1 MESDI
6 FAKISQN
13 LAHESTLIPRV
24 ERFVANGAIVT
35 SGFQSYIGKR
45 ILKDL
50 SKSTPGKSLN
60 LMLYGHPSLGKTTEL
75 RNIIRLLCGKKIFKS
90 NFSLMFSEFQ
100 RAESS
105 VEQTIWENIR
115 TGSLLFDEALE
126 HETSLQQFA
135 RAAHEAN
142 KTPLIVLD
150 TLDILLLDEAAGT
163 ANTMQKW
170 NEFLLE
176 SSKCG
181 VSIFW
186 TCRPYEWNYF
196 KEKLNPKI
204 LKRTMDIEL
213 PPLESN
219 HCIPF
224 PKTLEADDPRWSNW
238 STQLQSY
245 MPLFASRWTMQCAD
259 DMKLSSDFFQ
269 QLGEHIEMVW
279 NNPLGTQSL
288 ELPSTLYY
296 HSLWSKIRTNL
307 SDESSMSLQEA
318 TQLQTQFEKHIMS
331 LTRRSRSHR
340 LRFSATDFSTFYSGN
355 SNDSIDA
362 IRAKFVMDRS
372 TQIKKSPVQLTKYR
386 NELAEEIAKLDDSSD
401 VDSSNTYAKEL
412 KSFIPLRDEYFA
424 SQSEKNREIGA
435 FFDACIQFGLL
446 KSIDDWFEFSH
457 QLLFEET
464 LFTQTFNEISTYQF
478 PSVALRKLPPGSGKD
493 LLRRE
498 AEKARVHWTGAVLS
512 FHPDIGGAENADWNL
527 WIEEAYKLGLL
538 SDSEENE
545 MNEKNIILREYMDS
559 NNDSALFLRGAPGTG
574 KTYFCL
580 NFIVEHLKTTSKR
593 MLWRYVTLNKPL
605 VDSVVTQWDER
616 ARRPQNSGII
626 GMQDAGSGAR
636 SVGDIILAV
645 LRESNDSTLHS
656 IKLLDYSR
664 FKQALDNWFEK
675 KGQGTTSPPSYTD
688 AWSDFTTLFHHSSGA
703 VNNTISDESEY
714 EDHEL
719 RTVAGTRNQRELFA
733 KFCFYI
739 LSSKWKIYAHA
750 SYLARKQLTL
760 SRGKSKQKYDM
771 LMIDE
776 VQDITPSTMSLLL
789 LLLKPGFS
797 SKSILVAGD
806 DLQTVNRSGFAWFD
820 FCQKTIEIL
829 TWTEERAHSELD
841 RLLSFGIS
849 QNIDS
854 DLQTLK
860 QVYRNAPNIAILNDT
875 FRSTFADQYPT
886 ETMPNYPRDFLKISD
901 MAQEKNADCK
911 ISIISAPTDK
921 HLRDVIS
928 SLSRN
933 AREISITSKT
943 SIITPY
949 ESTLED
955 DLESVGNFT
964 TYNGE
969 TVKGLEFSGVVIF
982 NPYEMFYSDAEGN
995 LNKGL
1000 NKSGI
1005 EERIRTWMK
1014 RDSEPSK
1021 QSVNNFLKLYQNIM
1035 TRMNVLLSRPEF
1047 RLLIVTREPFPQTA
1061 QANDALRINSYFEAP
1076 ESIVFSLPT
1085 LPANT
1090 IAELDISML
1099 DMNQPKPALDQFIS
1113 NALLRASNV
1122 EGYSINNY
1130 LRWALDESQIG
1141 NFANERQSWKNFLEV
1156 KPAELIKSQ
1165 SAPIPVFS
1173 TLLLAGTNAAEPGT
1187 FIGNQTRLP
1196 TALTAFRKQYSTISG
1211 WGELADQS
1219 PSGTVEIF
1227 LTSLSKGIFDGA
1239 LPIEIYYSLG
1249 ELLEPFLEYVLQ
1261 DAPMCVEHHPYIL
1274 HLIGKEILGIHFDE
1288 YALKVGEG
1296 FTVDENLSF
1305 NGQFKPHFTKPSLES
1320 TIERMKG
1327 NNVVLDENTHI
1338 LDRILL
1344 HICNHIDHSVFE
1356 HILSPDSFALAPS
1369 SRNQIETILNAP
1381 NQSPFWVE
1389 MAHTYPDWNSI
1400 VGASSSISNLLSASL
1415 QRQELRHTIQ
1425 MLWALNTENIPVKR
1439 WPEETSLEV
1448 VKDFFFHTNMPH
1460 ILNHFLAKNHSTLE
1474 DFFGDILNVQFVE
1487 FGGEDPEQPMHRL
1500 FNNGKFWSAVVSY
1513 TFEQLASSPPKSLTN
1528 DGKSLWSTWYFNIQG
1543 NRPPSSSSAF
1553 YDYLSLIGKSLS
1565 KVQNWNRTKHLA
1577 IDLMLFMNFPSQSL
1591 VQNYDLM
1598 KDLLDEFEQGEILRR
1613 SKRASQMFSV
1623 LMGDLI
1629 AGPRLTLKAE
1639 QRHVDSGQAS
1649 KIGEIFTTNARDVS
1663 YRLDSRFIESRLH
1676 FLFQIVLQYTK
1687 KNTDGEQ
1694 ILTSDRGFYNRIY
1707 QSTNDVAPQIFTEL
1721 SGRTDEER
1729 KRKRDFSHHFNR
1741 LVEGL
1746 ANGDNVLMTRI
1757 PFTNQERMDEAWSA
1771 WLANLLYGALEYQ
1784 FALGG
1789 DASSVEVEHKMFISP
1804 QGGRKV
1810 ANALKDYFGQHFK
1823 KCSPLRFFQIYY
1835 SMVNC
1840 GDYTPPNDWVP
1851 GKGEEL
1857 QKIGILTRIESH
1869 FNINTRT
1876 AFFIGALT
1884 ELVDGIESLPEG
1896 FIDSRNTNPMRY
1908 HPAYRFQKHSGISSQ
1923 DAESISSS
1931 SRSTKELA
1939 DDYGLQ
1945 QNTIQRIR
1953 NSINFVP
1960 FYYRS
1965 SIEITNEDGTRTVR
1979 QLPNQNSGIHQ
1990 PRMSAFDIA
1999 CPPYPSND
2007 SEESEDPRKKWIID
2021 NLNGLSK
2028 AFGGTNSR
2036 NRKRILHHIC
2046 YAMANRYGDKSSP
2059 IPHSSMKTSPGRVL
2073 AISILRTPAITKEN
2087 RIEDH
2092 QLDWRILFE
2101 MMKIGSGDTNSFDEF
2116 IDALVEE
2123 IQHTSEISLDFTTLL
2138 SNNEQLDEFFRL
2150 LTGPVNYLFKEK
2162 EIFTPSDF
2170 ANLPNNFSKDHF
2182 FFLERRQIGGGL
2194 TPEQKR
2200 YTLQIAWGFIRY
2212 TMYRAG
2218 FDCAEDIDESVPI
2231 DLRIFNRRD

>member
-6 FAKISQN
+6 FAKISQS
-13 LAHESTLIPRV
+13 LTQESTLIPRV
-24 ERFVANGAIVT
+24 ERFVANNKIVT

-45 ILKDL
+45 ILRDL
-50 SKSTPGKSLN
+50 SKSVSGKSLN

-75 RNIIRLLCGKKIFKS
+75 RNIVHLLCGLKEFRN

-105 VEQTIWENIR
+105 AKQTVWENIR
-115 TGSLLFDEALE
+115 TGSLLFDEAPE
-126 HETSLQQFA
+126 HETSLENFA
-135 RAAHEAN
+135 HTAHEAG

-170 NEFLLE
+170 NDFLIE
-176 SSKCG
+176 SSKHG

-204 LKRTMDIEL
+204 LKRTMSVEL
-213 PPLESN
+213 PPLESS
-219 HCIPF
+219 HCTPF
-224 PKTLEADDPRWSNW
+224 PKIFESDESHWSNW

-245 MPLFASRWTMQCAD
+245 MPLFASRWTTQCEED
-259 DMKLSSDFFQ
+259 KKLSSDFFQ
-269 QLGEHIEMVW
+269 QLGEHVETVW
-279 NNPLGTQSL
+279 NNPLGTQTL

-296 HSLWSKIRTNL
+296 HSLWSKIRSNL
-307 SDESSMSLQEA
+307 SNESSMDSQETNRLQM
-318 TQLQTQFEKHIMS
+318 QFEKHIMS

-340 LRFSATDFSTFYSGN
+340 LRFSATDFSIFYTGDSK
-355 SNDSIDA
+355 DSIDA
-362 IRAKFVMDRS
+362 IKAKFVMDRS
-372 TQIKKSPVQLTKYR
+372 TEIKKSPALLTKYR
-386 NELAEEIAKLDDSSD
+386 NELTEEINKLGESSD
-401 VDSSNTYAKEL
+401 VDSGNTYAEEL
-412 KSFIPLRDEYFA
+412 KSFIPLRDEHLA
-424 SQSEKNREIGA
+424 NRSNKSSDIVA
-435 FFDACIQFGLL
+435 FFDACIRFGLL
-446 KSIDDWFEFSH
+446 KRVEDWFEFSH

-464 LFTQTFNEISTYQF
+464 LFTQTSNEISTYQF

-498 AEKARVHWTGAVLS
+498 AEKARVHWTGAILS
-512 FHPDIGGAENADWNL
+512 FHPNIGSAENADWNL
-527 WIEEAYKLGLL
+527 WIEEAYKLNLL

-545 MNEKNIILREYMDS
+545 MNEKNIILRDYMDS
-559 NNDSALFLRGAPGTG
+559 ESDAALFLRGAPGTG

-593 MLWRYVTLNKPL
+593 IRWRYVTLNKPL

-626 GMQDAGSGAR
+626 GMQDTDSGAR

-645 LRESNDSTLHS
+645 LRESDDSTLHS

-675 KGQGTTSPPSYTD
+675 KGQGTTPPPSYTD
-688 AWSDFTTLFHHSSGA
+688 AWADFTTLFHHSSGA
-703 VNNTISDESEY
+703 VNNTIGDESEY
-714 EDHEL
+714 ENHEL
-719 RTVAGTRNQRELFA
+719 RSVTGTRNQRELFA

-739 LSSKWKIYAHA
+739 LGSKWKIYPHA

-760 SRGKSKQKYDM
+760 RRGKSRQQFDM

-789 LLLKPGFS
+789 LLLRPGFS

-860 QVYRNAPNIAILNDT
+860 QVYRNAPKIAILNDT

-886 ETMPNYPRDFLKISD
+886 EKMPNYPRDFLKISD

-1000 NKSGI
+1000 NKSSI

-1021 QSVNNFLKLYQNIM
+1021 QSMKNFLKLYQNIM

-1061 QANDALRINSYFEAP
+1061 QPKDALRINTYFDAP

-1090 IAELDISML
+1090 VTELDISML
-1099 DMNQPKPALDQFIS
+1099 DMNQSNTNLDMFIS
-1113 NALLRASNV
+1113 NALLRVSNV

-1173 TLLLAGTNAAEPGT
+1173 TLLLAGTNTAEPGT
-1187 FIGNQTRLP
+1187 FIGNKIRLP
-1196 TALTAFRKQYSTISG
+1196 TALTAFRKEYSTTSG
-1211 WGELADQS
+1211 WGELSDQS

-1227 LTSLSKGIFDGA
+1227 LTSLSKGIFKGA

-1261 DAPMCVEHHPYIL
+1261 DASMCVEHHPYIL

-1296 FTVDENLSF
+1296 LTVDENLSF
-1305 NGQFKPHFTKPSLES
+1305 NGKFKPRFTKPSLDD
-1320 TIERMKG
+1320 TVERMTG
-1327 NNVVLDENTHI
+1327 NNVFLDENAHI

-1344 HICNHIDHSVFE
+1344 HINNQIDHSVFE
-1356 HILSPDSFALAPS
+1356 HILAPSFALSPS
-1369 SRNQIETILNAP
+1369 SRNQIEKILNAP

-1400 VGASSSISNLLSASL
+1400 VGASSSMSDLLSASL

-1425 MLWALNTENIPVKR
+1425 MLWAIDAENTPIKR
-1439 WPEETSLEV
+1439 WPEETSLEF
-1448 VKDFFFHTNMPH
+1448 VKDFFFHSNQPH
-1460 ILNHFLAKNHSTLE
+1460 ILNHFPNKNHSSLE
-1474 DFFGDILNVQFVE
+1474 EFFGDILDVQFVE
-1487 FGGEDPEQPMHRL
+1487 FGGEDPSLPMSRL
-1500 FNNGKFWSAVVSY
+1500 FNNGKFWSAIVTY
-1513 TFEQLASSPPKSLTN
+1513 TLGRITSNPPKSLTN

-1543 NRPPSSSSAF
+1543 NRPPSTSSAF
-1553 YDYLSLIGKSLS
+1553 YDYLSLIGRSLS
-1565 KVQNWNRTKHLA
+1565 KVQNWNKTKHLA

-1613 SKRASQMFSV
+1613 SQRAAQMFSV

-1639 QRHVDSGQAS
+1639 QRHVDSGQAT
-1649 KIGEIFTTNARDVS
+1649 KLGEIFTTNARDVS
-1663 YRLDSRFIESRLH
+1663 YRLDSRFVENRLH

-1687 KNTDGEQ
+1687 PNSEKEP

-1729 KRKRDFSHHFNR
+1729 KRKREFSRHFNR

-1746 ANGDNVLMTRI
+1746 ANDDNVLMTRI

-1771 WLANLLYGALEYQ
+1771 WLANLLYGALEYE
-1784 FALGG
+1784 FSLGG
-1789 DASSVEVEHKMFISP
+1789 DAASVEVEHNRFISP

-1810 ANALKDYFGQHFK
+1810 ASALKEYFGHHFK
-1823 KCSPLRFFQIYY
+1823 KCSPLRFFQVYF

-1840 GDYTPPNDWVP
+1840 GEYIPPNDWAP
-1851 GKGEEL
+1851 EKNEEL
-1857 QKIGILTRIESH
+1857 QKIGILTGIESH
-1869 FNINTRT
+1869 FNINART

-1884 ELVDGIESLPEG
+1884 ELVDGIESVPEG
-1896 FIDSRNTNPMRY
+1896 FLDSRNTNPIRY
-1908 HPAYRFQKHSGISSQ
+1908 HPAYRFQKHAGISPK
-1923 DAESISSS
+1923 DAEAISSS

-1939 DDYGLQ
+1939 ADYGLP

-1953 NSINFVP
+1953 NAVNFVP

-1965 SIEITNEDGTRTVR
+1965 SIESTNEDGTKTVR

-1999 CPPYPSND
+1999 YSPYLPVD
-2007 SEESEDPRKKWIID
+2007 GKMAEDPRKKWIID
-2021 NLNGLSK
+2021 NLNGLSN
-2028 AFGGTNSR
+2028 AVGGGNSR

-2046 YAMANRYGDKSSP
+2046 YAMANRYGQKSSP
-2059 IPHSSMKTSPGRVL
+2059 ISHSSMKISPGRVL
-2073 AISILRTPAITKEN
+2073 AISILRTPGIVKEN
-2087 RIEDH
+2087 RLEDH

-2116 IDALVEE
+2116 IEALVEE
-2123 IQHTSEISLDFTTLL
+2123 INQTSPKTLDFSTLL
-2138 SNNEQLDEFFRL
+2138 LNNVQLDDFFRL
-2150 LTGPVNYLFKEK
+2150 LTDPVNYLFKEK
-2162 EIFTPSDF
+2162 KIFTPADF

-2182 FFLERRQIGGGL
+2182 FFLERRQVGGGL

-2218 FDCAEDIDESVPI
+2218 FDCGEDIDESVPI
-2231 DLRIFNRRD
+2231 DQRIFHRRD